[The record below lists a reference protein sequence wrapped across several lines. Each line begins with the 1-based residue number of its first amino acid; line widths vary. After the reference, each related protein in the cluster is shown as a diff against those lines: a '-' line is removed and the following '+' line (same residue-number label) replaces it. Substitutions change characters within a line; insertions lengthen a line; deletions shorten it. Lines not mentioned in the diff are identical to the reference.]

1 MARLKLKVGDKLH
14 AVEQPH
20 RGLKLSPY
28 DDKHARALEAA
39 RKLIREYQDSLKAL
53 AK

>member
-1 MARLKLKVGDKLH
+1 VGDRLH
-14 AVEQPH
+14 IVEQPE

-39 RKLIREYQDSLKAL
+39 RKLMREYQDSLKAL
-53 AK
+53 AE